1 MGNFSKVRTLRP
13 MTKGEIYL
21 VVLSIQLFILVVIF
35 FVVRVVLNPPKNIIK
50 SFIIVDGNLY
60 ARLSTGT

>member
-1 MGNFSKVRTLRP
+1 
-13 MTKGEIYL
+13 MTNGEIYL

-50 SFIIVDGNLY
+50 SFY
-60 ARLSTGT
+60 YS

>member
-1 MGNFSKVRTLRP
+1 

-35 FVVRVVLNPPKNIIK
+35 FVVRVVLNPPKEHYK
-50 SFIIVDGNLY
+50 EFYYS
-60 ARLSTGT
+60 